1 MAYQTLLTEQDEHT
15 RQITL
20 NRADV
25 LNALSVHLLTE
36 LQDALK
42 QAADDSS
49 VRAVILTGAG
59 RGFCSGADLTQPSD
73 LHDIQGT
80 IERYYNPVVRL
91 LSTMPKPVIAA
102 VNGVA
107 AGAGMSLALACDI
120 RLLSSSAIF
129 TVGFSGIGLVM
140 DAGASHFLPRLV
152 GHGRAIELA
161 FTNRKVEAEEAL
173 QLGLG
178 TRVIPADTFMF
189 MQEVRTFAQ
198 RLAEG
203 PTQSYARIKQQ
214 LQAAATSDL
223 ETQLALEATL
233 QAEAAA
239 TNDFQRAVRAFRS
252 KQPALFEGN

>member
-1 MAYQTLLTEQDEHT
+1 MAYQTLLTEQDGYI

-25 LNALSVHLLTE
+25 LNALSVQLLDE
-36 LQDALK
+36 LQDTLR
-42 QAADDSS
+42 QAAEDKS
-49 VRAVILTGAG
+49 VRTVILTGAG

-73 LHDIQGT
+73 LEDIQGT

-107 AGAGMSLALACDI
+107 AGAGMSLALACDL
-120 RLLSSSAIF
+120 RLLSSSAVF
-129 TVGFSGIGLVM
+129 TVGFSGIGLVL

-161 FTNRKVEAEEAL
+161 LSNRKVDAEEAL
-173 QLGLG
+173 HIGLG
-178 TRVIPADTFMF
+178 TLVIPADTFM
-189 MQEVRTFAQ
+189 QEVWPFAQ

-214 LQAAATSDL
+214 LQAAATNDL

-252 KQPALFEGN
+252 KQPVLFEGN